1 MAAPAVVNPHIVAK
15 LKSYMEDP
23 SYKEAIEQSSN
34 YNARLS
40 LERRLRLPFLDSQTG
55 VAQNHC
61 NLWMNR
67 RQRMPGQYPG
77 QLYSYPVKRW
87 RKKRRQYLLNERVY
101 TNNAAEVETT
111 PEADV
116 HQISMVENVGVTKVE
131 SQSNE
136 EVGNER
142 LAALLS
148 GGTVVDDTSKE
159 SWYKDF
165 EDASEPPD
173 AGEIED
179 PDSDFEDYEETY
191 IKKKKKKIIKTPRG
205 RGRKIERNPDGS
217 EVEKPYCCEVCGT
230 RYKTRPGLSYHYSH
244 SHCGTG
250 GSTASSVSHHAA
262 ANPPGI
268 IEPKRDVPHQSP
280 FHLDMMTPQAAPP
293 TSIPSPNPSSV
304 NSIVSQPEA
313 AEPPVPPS
321 STMQSSQQSPATS
334 ADDPLAGQRSASG
347 KPLANPSPYC
357 DFCLGDH
364 SENKK
369 TGRSEELVSCAD
381 CGRSGHPSC
390 LQFTVNMVQ
399 SVKKYRWQC
408 IECKS
413 CGLCGTSDND
423 VCAYIDLYLTL
434 TSRVKGT
441 TFIGTFFTNGK
452 IDFLDTE
459 TNRMNASDLLEIPM
473 DYSSATTTFQ
483 LLVFASGWARRPSQG
498 KSYGRKYIEP
508 FKNHIDDMFMS
519 GIEDKSNK
527 TGPGRMLEQLRLKY
541 PDRLD
546 LPSESEIR
554 QLYLIVVRQI

>member
-423 VCAYIDLYLTL
+423 
-434 TSRVKGT
+434 
-441 TFIGTFFTNGK
+441 
-452 IDFLDTE
+452 
-459 TNRMNASDLLEIPM
+459 
-473 DYSSATTTFQ
+473 

-554 QLYLIVVRQI
+554 QLISCYFVMIAIEDITCIASDPHFLNPQKDRGVAAFVLKHLGKNSQVGHACKYYPTLHHHY